1 MADEGS
7 IDLLKGNF
15 LRGQLAG
22 LEQQMLLQVFS
33 KHISVVRG
41 MLNDG
46 KEATVY
52 GCRGHHGEFF
62 AAKVYRDRRF
72 RAFGNESAYMNVDAV
87 TDRRM
92 AKAIRKRSKVGRRAS
107 QRMWVARE
115 WEALNVLHDSN
126 ASVPQ
131 PYDHAPDAILME
143 LVGEQGVA
151 APMLAQTRMTRTEAE
166 RAWRAVLEDVEIL
179 LACEIVHGDLSAY
192 NILYHEHRPRLIDLP
207 QVIDL
212 DAPGDHFPLFHR
224 DIENVA
230 GHFQRQG
237 LTIDPLSVAIDLWQR
252 YV

>member
-33 KHISVVRG
+33 KFITDVDG
-41 MLNDG
+41 MVNDG

-52 GCRGHHGEFF
+52 RCRGHQGEFF

-72 RAFGNESAYMNVDAV
+72 RAFGNESAYMNMDAV

-92 AKAIRKRSKVGRRAS
+92 AKAIKKRSKVGRRTS
-107 QRMWVARE
+107 QRLWVQRE
-115 WEALNVLHDSN
+115 WEALNVLYDSN
-126 ASVPQ
+126 ASVPR

-143 LVGEQGVA
+143 LVGDQGAA
-151 APMLAQTRMTRTEAE
+151 APMLAQTRMTMPEAE
-166 RAWRAVLEDVEIL
+166 RAWRAVLKDVEIL
-179 LACEIVHGDLSAY
+179 LACEVVHGDLSAY
-192 NILYHEHRPRLIDLP
+192 NILYHNDRPRMIDLP
-207 QVIDL
+207 QVVDL

-237 LTIDPLSVAIDLWQR
+237 LNIDPLGVAIDLWQR
-252 YV
+252 YA